1 MPLNPRATNL
11 FSPAYD
17 LRDPTWR
24 QEPSIAI
31 SLRFP
36 FGFPSVSLR
45 FPFGFP
51 SAVSGEGHFWGSTTN
66 AHTRGPVLSLVTN
79 WGEVLHQSVKLKLQH
94 GLIKQLIN
102 FLRPMKPVYSSSFS
116 LRQTAKS
123 VAILHMASFAP
134 VRSQQILHP
143 SHQLNQLCQRATRT
157 GRFFFQEPI
166 RPIPFPISSN
176 RFPCLFPFP
185 LESLESNVAI
195 GFSKKHP
202 ASFFVQ

>member
-1 MPLNPRATNL
+1 MIWGIQPGDT
-11 FSPAYD
+11 SPQ
-17 LRDPTWR
+17 LP
-24 QEPSIAI
+24 
-31 SLRFP
+31 FP

-45 FPFGFP
+45 QFEPLRFWTDEI
-51 SAVSGEGHFWGSTTN
+51 SAEGHFPGSTTN

-94 GLIKQLIN
+94 GPIKQLIN

-116 LRQTAKS
+116 LRQTAK

-143 SHQLNQLCQRATRT
+143 SRLNQLCQRATRT

-166 RPIPFPISSN
+166 RPIPFPISSK

-195 GFSKKHP
+195 GFFKKHP
-202 ASFFVQ
+202 ASFFVQWAGSGFGV

>member
-17 LRDPTWR
+17 LREATWR

-45 FPFGFP
+45 QFEPLRFWTDEM
-51 SAVSGEGHFWGSTTN
+51 SAEGHFPGSTTN

-94 GLIKQLIN
+94 GPIKQLIN

-116 LRQTAKS
+116 LRQTAK
-123 VAILHMASFAP
+123 VWRFCTWL
-134 VRSQQILHP
+134 P
-143 SHQLNQLCQRATRT
+143 SHR
-157 GRFFFQEPI
+157 
-166 RPIPFPISSN
+166 
-176 RFPCLFPFP
+176 
-185 LESLESNVAI
+185 
-195 GFSKKHP
+195 
-202 ASFFVQ
+202 